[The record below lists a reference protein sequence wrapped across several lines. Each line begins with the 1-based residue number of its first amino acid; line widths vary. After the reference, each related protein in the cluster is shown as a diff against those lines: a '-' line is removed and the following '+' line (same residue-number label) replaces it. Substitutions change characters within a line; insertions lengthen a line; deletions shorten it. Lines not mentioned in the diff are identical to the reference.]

1 MYLQTCLI
9 VKHIFA
15 IFDSFK
21 VIISNISL
29 GLVLVYFYCY
39 ILSYKAAHDLSNL
52 CGCMI
57 VKVLEK
63 TLLNITY
70 FFFPMWTLLT
80 FPYRKSWEQIL
91 IKLFYIFQEFGGFLF
106 IYLFYLLELIFF
118 GYTYFSCYILIYFFE
133 IIKKWYRSFS

>member
-21 VIISNISL
+21 VIISNINL
-29 GLVLVYFYCY
+29 DLLLVYFYCY

-70 FFFPMWTLLT
+70 FFFPCEHCLH
-80 FPYRKSWEQIL
+80 FPIINHENKFF

-106 IYLFYLLELIFF
+106 IYLFYLFELNFCWIHV
-118 GYTYFSCYILIYFFE
+118 
-133 IIKKWYRSFS
+133 SFMLHL